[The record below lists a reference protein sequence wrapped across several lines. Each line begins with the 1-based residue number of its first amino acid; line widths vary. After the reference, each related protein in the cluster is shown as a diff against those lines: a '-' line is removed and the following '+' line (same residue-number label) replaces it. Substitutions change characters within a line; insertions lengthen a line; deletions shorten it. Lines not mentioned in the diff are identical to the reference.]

1 MSGLTTVYHAEV
13 VGSML
18 RPPWLVEAREAM
30 RAGKIA
36 ADEYEA
42 IADRAVDEA
51 LRIQEA
57 AGVDVVTDGEMRRD
71 FFADLFI
78 HGMEGFSQESS
89 WTARFHGYDGDVAM
103 EAEIP
108 FTVTEKIKPR
118 SSPTLKEFLAVRD
131 KARLPLKVT
140 LPSPT
145 LISTFWS
152 ADRSTGAYRDVF
164 ELFVDAAD
172 ALRDWMR
179 ELFDAGC
186 RYLQIDD
193 PELLHMF
200 ADPQVRADYAK
211 RGIDPERFKSQ
222 GAEILGYIASVQRPE
237 DAVLA
242 LHVCKGNG
250 TQSFIAKGG
259 YEDICREVFQRA
271 DAFDVF
277 LMEFDDERSG
287 SFEPLRYLPEEKVA
301 VLGLVSTKWV
311 ALEDPELLRRRI
323 EEASRFHPK
332 ERLALSPQCGFASA
346 SETAEQRMISEDT
359 QSAKLKL
366 VADVAQSVWA

>member
-1 MSGLTTVYHAEV
+1 MTGLTTVYHAEV

-36 ADEYEA
+36 PDDYET

-51 LRIQEA
+51 LRIQVA

-108 FTVTEKIKPR
+108 FTVTEKIKPL

-131 KARLPLKVT
+131 KTRLPLKVT

-186 RYLQIDD
+186 RYVQIDD

-200 ADPQVRADYAK
+200 ADPQVRAEYAE

-222 GAEILGYIASVQRPE
+222 GAEILGYIASVPRPR

-346 SETAEQRMISEDT
+346 SETAEQRMITEDT